1 MVRASIF
8 TRGMLVGGMLLLSLG
23 CKVREP
29 WKLETSLAKTVKQ
42 RITIGGKNDQNPM
55 PATAENIHAGRE
67 NFSHYCFACHG
78 LDGQNTGVPFAE
90 KMSPPVPRLTSPAVQ
105 GYTDGQLK
113 WVIDNGIFP
122 SGMPASKGILRDDEI
137 WQIVVYVR
145 NLPPKGSLGEP
156 AVYSGQENL
165 PAAAIKVGN

>member
-8 TRGMLVGGMLLLSLG
+8 SRGMLVGGMLLLSLG

-42 RITIGGKNDQNPM
+42 RITIGGKGDRNPM

-122 SGMPASKGILRDDEI
+122 SGMPASKGILSEDEI

-165 PAAAIKVGN
+165 PADAIKVGN

>member
-8 TRGMLVGGMLLLSLG
+8 SRGMLVGGMLLLSLG

-42 RITIGGKNDQNPM
+42 RITIGGKDDRNPM

-78 LDGQNTGVPFAE
+78 PDGQNTGVPFAE

-122 SGMPASKGILRDDEI
+122 SGMPASKGILSEDEI

-165 PAAAIKVGN
+165 PADAIKVGN

>member
-42 RITIGGKNDQNPM
+42 RITIGGKDDRNPM

-122 SGMPASKGILRDDEI
+122 SGMPASKGILSDDEI

-165 PAAAIKVGN
+165 PVDAIKVGN

>member
-8 TRGMLVGGMLLLSLG
+8 TRGMLAGGMLLVSLG

-29 WKLETSLAKTVKQ
+29 GKLETSLAQTVKQ
-42 RITIGGKNDQNPM
+42 RITIGGKDDQNPL
-55 PATAENIHAGRE
+55 PATAENIHAGRD

-90 KMSPPVPRLTSPAVQ
+90 KMSPPVPLLTSPAVQ

-122 SGMPASKGILRDDEI
+122 SGMPASKGILNDDEI

-145 NLPPKGSLGEP
+145 NLPAKGSLGEP

-165 PAAAIKVGN
+165 PAAAIKVGK

>member
-8 TRGMLVGGMLLLSLG
+8 SRGMLVGGMLLLSLG

-42 RITIGGKNDQNPM
+42 RITIGGKDDRNPM

-122 SGMPASKGILRDDEI
+122 SGMPASKGILSEDEI

-165 PAAAIKVGN
+165 PADAIKVGN

>member
-1 MVRASIF
+1 
-8 TRGMLVGGMLLLSLG
+8 MLVGGMFLVSLG
-23 CKVREP
+23 CRVREP

-122 SGMPASKGILRDDEI
+122 SGMPASKGVLNDDEI

>member
-122 SGMPASKGILRDDEI
+122 SGMPASKGILSDDEI

>member
-1 MVRASIF
+1 MVRASIV
-8 TRGMLVGGMLLLSLG
+8 TRGMLVGGMLLVSLG

-42 RITIGGKNDQNPM
+42 RITIGGKGDQNPL
-55 PATAENIHAGRE
+55 PATAENIHAGRD
-67 NFSHYCFACHG
+67 NFSRHCFACHG

-90 KMSPPVPRLTSPAVQ
+90 KMSPPVPPLTSPAVQ

-122 SGMPASKGILRDDEI
+122 SGMPASKGVLNDDEI

-165 PAAAIKVGN
+165 PAAAIKVGK

>member
-122 SGMPASKGILRDDEI
+122 SGMPASKGILSDDEI

-165 PAAAIKVGN
+165 PVDAIKVGN

>member
-1 MVRASIF
+1 MVRASIV
-8 TRGMLVGGMLLLSLG
+8 TRGMLVGGMFLVSLG
-23 CKVREP
+23 CRVREP

-42 RITIGGKNDQNPM
+42 RITIGGKSDQNPL
-55 PATAENIHAGRE
+55 PATAENIHAGRD
-67 NFSHYCFACHG
+67 NFSRYCFACHG

-90 KMSPPVPRLTSPAVQ
+90 KMSPAVPPLTSPAVQ

-122 SGMPASKGILRDDEI
+122 SGMPASKGILSDDEI

-165 PAAAIKVGN
+165 PAAAIKVGK